1 MVFDRDWRRDAQ
13 CLRAEE
19 ATEEGRRGNEVSE
32 KEIYIRKIRVLRV
45 SREKANEYRE
55 KEKIANL

>member
-1 MVFDRDWRRDAQ
+1 M
-13 CLRAEE
+13 RAEE

-45 SREKANEYRE
+45 SREKANGYRE